1 LAEKRN
7 AEALERVKLAA
18 DLDSRSADTQ
28 LALGRTYMALDRAE
42 DARKAFNETLKLDP
56 HSLPAQLEL
65 AEIHRSRDEIDSALQ
80 FAQQAADEHRDS
92 VPARLALIRIL
103 MIRAQDYPR
112 AENELRNLLA
122 RAPNT
127 AQAHALTGALSLARK
142 DQASATRSFDRALEL
157 DPTSAEALTGLVSID
172 LAHKNATVAVGRIER
187 YLARRPDA
195 PGPLL
200 IAARL
205 YGLVGDEK
213 HLESTL
219 KRALNADSSNPEIYD
234 LLGRF
239 YVSRGRLK
247 DAERQFTEIAR
258 LEPRSVG
265 ADRNFS
271 GAQEWWEKAVRIDS
285 GAAAAANNLAW
296 VYAENDGNL
305 DVALQLAQ
313 TAKGKY
319 SGRPEV
325 NDTLGWVYCKKNLN
339 SQAIFYLQQSVE
351 RDPNNPVYQYH
362 LGTAYAQNGEDTK
375 ARRLLERALALRKD
389 FEGASDARKVL
400 ATLLY

>member
-1 LAEKRN
+1 
-7 AEALERVKLAA
+7 
-18 DLDSRSADTQ
+18 
-28 LALGRTYMALDRAE
+28 MALDRAE
-42 DARKAFNETLKLDP
+42 DARKALNDTLKLDP

-92 VPARLALIRIL
+92 VPARLTLIRIL

-157 DPTSAEALTGLVSID
+157 DPASAEALTGLVSID
-172 LAHKNATVAVGRIER
+172 LAHKNATVAAGRIER
-187 YLARRPDA
+187 YLARRPPG

-205 YGLVGDEK
+205 YGLIGDEK

-219 KRALNADSSNPEIYD
+219 KRVLDADSSNPEIYD

-239 YVSRGRLK
+239 YVSHGRLK
-247 DAERQFTEIAR
+247 DAEKQFTEIAR

-265 ADRNFS
+265 AATMLGWLAYADRNFS
-271 GAQEWWEKAVRIDS
+271 GAREWWEKAVRIDS

-296 VYAENDGNL
+296 FYAQNDGNL

-313 TAKGKY
+313 TARGKY
-319 SGRPEV
+319 PSRPEV
-325 NDTLGWVYCKKNLN
+325 NDTLGWVYCKKHLN
-339 SQAIFYLQQSVE
+339 SQAIFYLQQSVDS
-351 RDPNNPVYQYH
+351 DPNNPVYQYH
-362 LGTAYAQNGEDTK
+362 LGTAYAQNGEDAK
-375 ARRLLERALALRKD
+375 ARRLLERALELRKD

-400 ATLLY
+400 ATLVY